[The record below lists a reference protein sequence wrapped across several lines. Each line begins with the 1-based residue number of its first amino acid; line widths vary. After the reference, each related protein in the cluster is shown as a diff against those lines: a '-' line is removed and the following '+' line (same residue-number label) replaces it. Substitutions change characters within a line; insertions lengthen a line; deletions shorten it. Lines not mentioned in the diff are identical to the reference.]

1 MSNPAP
7 PADALPAAGH
17 RVTAWPMSS
26 GGRGWSVLAALTLA
40 VMLLPLAAIAILAIN
55 PAASGGWPHLFATVL
70 PNAVANTLL
79 LSLGV
84 SLASLIVGTAAAW
97 LVTLYRFPLRG
108 IIDRLLIVPLA
119 MPTYIVAYCYVDLL
133 DYAGPAQSGLRAAF
147 GWTSAADY
155 AFPEIRS
162 IGGATAIFASVLYPY
177 VYLSAR
183 AAFVQQSVCVLE
195 VARTLGKTP
204 LGAFWHVALPL
215 ARPALAAGVALV
227 AMETLNDL
235 GAVQYL
241 GVETL
246 TAGIYATWVQ
256 RSNLGGAAQIA
267 SVLLIFVFALL
278 LVERAMRRGAKV
290 HHTTG
295 RFRAIPF
302 EELKGA
308 KAAAATAFT
317 LLPFV
322 AGFVVPAAVL
332 VRHAATYA
340 AEAWTSEFAWAL
352 ANTLILASLA
362 ALVTVALAALLAYAR
377 RISLGPLIPAAVRL
391 SSLGYAIPGTVLAVG
406 LLIPLAAFDNAV
418 HALVLSQ
425 FGVSTGLIL
434 SGSLFAITLA
444 YVIRFFTVALGG
456 VEAGLDGISP
466 NLDSAARTLGETA
479 SSTLRRVHVP
489 LLLPSLGA
497 AALLVFVDAMKE
509 LPATLLLRPFNVET
523 LATHVYGLAGI
534 EQFERA
540 APGALM
546 IVAAGLVPLLLLHMA
561 VSGGRAGQSRSR
573 VPPTPTLSA

>member
-1 MSNPAP
+1 MSNLAAPLRPAP
-7 PADALPAAGH
+7 ATGH
-17 RVTAWPMSS
+17 RITAWTMSA
-26 GGRGWSVLAALTLA
+26 GGRGWSILAALTLV
-40 VMLLPLAAIAILAIN
+40 VMLLPIAAIAVLALT
-55 PAASGGWPHLFATVL
+55 PSASSWPHLFSSVL

-79 LSLGV
+79 LATGV
-84 SLASLIVGTAAAW
+84 SLCSLLVGTAAAW
-97 LVTLYRFPLRG
+97 LVTMYRFPLRNLV
-108 IIDRLLIVPLA
+108 DRLLIVPLA

-133 DYAGPAQSGLRAAF
+133 DYAGAVQSSLRATF

-155 AFPEIRS
+155 VFPDIRS
-162 IGGATAIFASVLYPY
+162 IGGATFIFAAVLYPY

-215 ARPALAAGVALV
+215 ARPALAAGLALV
-227 AMETLNDL
+227 VMETLNDL
-235 GAVQYL
+235 GAVQHL

-246 TAGIYATWVQ
+246 TASIYATWVQ

-267 SVLLIFVFALL
+267 AVLLVFVFALL
-278 LVERAMRRGAKV
+278 VVERYMRRGARV
-290 HHTTG
+290 HHSTG

-302 EELKGA
+302 EDLKGVR
-308 KAAAATAFT
+308 AAAATACT
-317 LLPFV
+317 VLPCL

-332 VRHAATYA
+332 VRHAAIYV
-340 AEAWTSEFAWAL
+340 AEAWTAEFAWAIV
-352 ANTLILASLA
+352 NTLTLASLA
-362 ALVTVALAALLAYAR
+362 AIATVTLAALLAYAR

-391 SSLGYAIPGTVLAVG
+391 SGLGYAIPGTVLAVG
-406 LLIPLAAFDNAV
+406 LLIPLAAIDNAV
-418 HALVLSQ
+418 HSVMMDW
-425 FGVSTGLIL
+425 FGVTTGLIL
-434 SGSLFAITLA
+434 SGSLFAVTLA
-444 YVIRFFTVALGG
+444 YVIRFLAVALGG
-456 VEAGLDGISP
+456 VEAGLEGISP
-466 NLDSAARTLGETA
+466 NLDSAARALGETA
-479 SSTLRRVHVP
+479 ASTLRRIHIP

-546 IVAAGLVPLLLLHMA
+546 IVVAGLLPLLLLHKA
-561 VSGGRAGQSRSR
+561 ISRGRAGRSQSR
-573 VPPTPTLSA
+573 VAPVPTPSA